1 MRAFYRGYSSQSGRR
16 AGQVRRLHVM
26 REDGKFPGRQ
36 GLCGAP
42 GWAHTHSPAV
52 ILDPLPAT
60 PPDGLTWCN
69 ACVGHAANL
78 VLQKPEF
85 SCNDL
90 RDVLPELGHGF
101 LGAAINALRN
111 AGIIA
116 HTDRMVPS
124 TQASTHGHRIAVW
137 KLTGK
142 GIGIAARSAA
152 ARREQRKAAA

>member
-1 MRAFYRGYSSQSGRR
+1 MTK
-16 AGQVRRLHVM
+16 RLSLAERLAADDKNLLLDEIVKQDDWSLFLVQQAVLH
-26 REDGKFPGRQ
+26 F
-36 GLCGAP
+36 GLR
-42 GWAHTHSPAV
+42 
-52 ILDPLPAT
+52 
-60 PPDGLTWCN
+60 
-69 ACVGHAANL
+69 
-78 VLQKPEF
+78 KPEF

-101 LGAAINALRN
+101 LGAAINALRT

-124 TQASTHGHRIAVW
+124 TQANTHGHRIAVW

-152 ARREQRKAAA
+152 ARRDQRKAA